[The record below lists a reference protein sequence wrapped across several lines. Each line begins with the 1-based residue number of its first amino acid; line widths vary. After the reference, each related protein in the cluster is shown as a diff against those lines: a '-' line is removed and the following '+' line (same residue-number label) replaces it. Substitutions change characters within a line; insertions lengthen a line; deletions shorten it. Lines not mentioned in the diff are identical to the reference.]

1 MEVHHHSH
9 HPKKWKE
16 YITEFMMLFLAVS
29 MGFVAENLR
38 EKHVENERAEEL
50 IQAFIIDVKEN
61 QKQLDSLI
69 VNNQRLSN
77 YFDSLSIH
85 YATRKETID
94 LTNLAGTMD
103 FWMYRFINRKT
114 IFDQMKSSGA
124 LRYIQDKNILKA
136 ILLYE
141 EHASLAETRSME
153 TETQQYFDHFRPEL
167 KKILPPSF
175 YLIRGTN
182 QTDYN
187 KYTSFENLDVHPG
200 FQKNYNLKETE
211 LKNDLQNTKL
221 SIDQIREL
229 SSIFYHR
236 EERLEVSLVSQL
248 SIKKEGEQLLKLLE
262 EEHY

>member
-16 YITEFMMLFLAVS
+16 YLTEFLMLFLAVS

-38 EKHVENERAEEL
+38 EKHVENERSEEL

-61 QKQLDSLI
+61 QLQLDSLI
-69 VNNQRLSN
+69 KNNQRLSS
-77 YFDSLSIH
+77 YFDSLCIH
-85 YATRKETID
+85 YATRNETID
-94 LTNLAGTMD
+94 LTELASSMD

-114 IFDQMKSSGA
+114 IFEQMKSSGA
-124 LRYIQDKNILKA
+124 LRYIQDKNILKS

-141 EHASLAETRSME
+141 EHVGLAETRSME
-153 TETQQYFDHFRPEL
+153 LETQQYFAEFRPEL

-175 YLIRGTN
+175 YIIRGTIQN
-182 QTDYN
+182 DYN
-187 KYTSFENLDVHPG
+187 KFSSFVNEDLHPT
-200 FQKNYNLKETE
+200 FQKNYKLTENE
-211 LKNDLQNTKL
+211 LKINLHNTKL
-221 SIDQIREL
+221 SVDQIREL

-236 EERLEVSLVSQL
+236 EERIEVSLASQL
-248 SIKKEGEQLLKLLE
+248 GIRKEGEQLLKLLE